1 MKEQDKVWLY
11 KTHNSK
17 NVLNKDF
24 DEIKNFILGEF
35 NTIHKNLSVLLIV
48 ACEATNPT

>member
-17 NVLNKDF
+17 NVLNMDF
-24 DEIKNFILGEF
+24 DEIKNFILCEF
-35 NTIHKNLSVLLIV
+35 NTIHKNLK
-48 ACEATNPT
+48 